1 MFYIK
6 ILFCAWVCLKVH
18 KREIFYGRSPI
29 LNFVLFHS
37 WFCLNIKVLQKHF
50 FDWAIIGGDTI
61 VPLVLRLRGIGFSLI

>member
-37 WFCLNIKVLQKHF
+37 WFCLN

-61 VPLVLRLRGIGFSLI
+61 VPLILRLRGIGFSLI